1 GVVADSPAHDLTIL
15 AVKTGTRSPLRLGDE
30 LSMRQGDAVY
40 ALGAPRG
47 LESSITNGIVSGFRD
62 VDEQFL
68 IQTTAPIAPGS
79 SGGPLFDS
87 SGRVICVTTS
97 FFGDSPG
104 IYFSIGANDIKR
116 LLRTPNLVSV
126 PLAVSS
132 AAKSPDGGSGSS
144 PEGMSPGG
152 TRPSESPDGDSSRV
166 GISSGSTQ
174 PPRPPETPDGGSDGS
189 PAGMSSGNTHLSRSP
204 DRAKH
209 YITKI
214 WTNLGDGQDYRTSLA
229 GDTMY
234 LESLGDPLNNV
245 SDIVSC
251 GFHRAVSIGLGWTG
265 DCFERNK
272 KGGTTYGSTGILT

>member
-1 GVVADSPAHDLTIL
+1 MHSSVVVLLVFDRNSKPFGQGSGFVVAKDRVVTNHHVIEKASDALIVFADGTSESVEGVVADSPAHDLTIL

-87 SGRVICVTTS
+87 SGRVIGVTTS

-116 LLRTPNLVSV
+116 LLRTP
-126 PLAVSS
+126 
-132 AAKSPDGGSGSS
+132 
-144 PEGMSPGG
+144 
-152 TRPSESPDGDSSRV
+152 
-166 GISSGSTQ
+166 
-174 PPRPPETPDGGSDGS
+174 
-189 PAGMSSGNTHLSRSP
+189 
-204 DRAKH
+204 
-209 YITKI
+209 
-214 WTNLGDGQDYRTSLA
+214 
-229 GDTMY
+229 
-234 LESLGDPLNNV
+234 
-245 SDIVSC
+245 
-251 GFHRAVSIGLGWTG
+251 
-265 DCFERNK
+265 
-272 KGGTTYGSTGILT
+272 